1 LKKANPREYEKISFN
16 YGISDLRG
24 MLKRLAATK
33 KNNKKGNS
41 KWFNMI
47 ILYLFFRTK
56 LLNFWIFPRLLK
68 RMNTIKI

>member
-1 LKKANPREYEKISFN
+1 MHTLQYYFLIFCTFYSKKKESEGGGVSGEVWNVLKKANPREYEKISFN

-41 KWFNMI
+41 K
-47 ILYLFFRTK
+47 
-56 LLNFWIFPRLLK
+56 
-68 RMNTIKI
+68 